1 MQALWALRHRTI
13 VTVRRLAHSLSLLL
27 AGFTLVALT
36 ALAALA
42 AWNLQRGFSDYL
54 LAREQTR
61 LEGLVQR
68 LEAQL
73 SGLPQGADIRWR
85 QEWQI
90 ALRDFGAS
98 EGATPPGRPPPPGLD
113 ADAPQSDA
121 RPLPGGPEGFGAR
134 ASLVS
139 LQGERLAGR
148 PQPDGAEF
156 FELPVRANGAT
167 AALARLR
174 KPARVPS
181 SVEAD
186 FIARQYAGIV
196 GLAVVLMLLAAVA
209 GHMAASR
216 WVKPLLAVR
225 RATMDIANGARHP
238 ALDESRRDE
247 IGDLMRDVNRMGLSL
262 ARLEQAR
269 RRWTAEIA
277 HELRTPLS
285 VLRGEIE
292 ALVDGVRPTTPPAIQ
307 SLHEEVLRLTRLV
320 DDLHTLSVSDLG
332 ALALRPTAVDVV
344 ELVRSAQRRV
354 QDRVQRAGHRLTV
367 SMPEREA
374 DTGPVAHW
382 DEQRIAQV
390 LDNLLG
396 NSIRHTQAPGRIA
409 MELSCTEG
417 AAIISID
424 DSAPGV
430 PDAELARIFEPL
442 YRADPARSGEGSG
455 LGLAIVRAIVEAHD
469 GRITAGASAWGGLR
483 VQVQLPLTTPRA

>member
-1 MQALWALRHRTI
+1 
-13 VTVRRLAHSLSLLL
+13 VRRLAHSLSLLL

-68 LEAQL
+68 LETQL
-73 SGLPQGADIRWR
+73 AGLPPGTDIRWR
-85 QEWQI
+85 QEWQT

-98 EGATPPGRPPPPGLD
+98 EGATLPRRPPPLGPD
-113 ADAPQSDA
+113 ADGPQSDA

-134 ASLVS
+134 ASLFSV
-139 LQGERLAGR
+139 QGERLAGR
-148 PQPDGAEF
+148 LLADGAEF

-167 AALARLR
+167 VALARLR
-174 KPARVPS
+174 KPARVPN
-181 SVEAD
+181 SVEAN

-196 GLAVVLMLLAAVA
+196 ALAVVLMLLAAVA
-209 GHMAASR
+209 GHVAAAR

-225 RATMDIANGARHP
+225 RATMDIAGGARHVV
-238 ALDESRRDE
+238 LDESRADE
-247 IGDLMRDVNRMGLSL
+247 IGDVMRDVNRMGLSL
-262 ARLEQAR
+262 ARLEQSR

-292 ALVDGVRPTTPPAIQ
+292 ALVDGVRPTTPLAIK

-332 ALALRPTAVDVV
+332 SLALRPAPVDVV
-344 ELVRSAQRRV
+344 ELVRLAQKRV
-354 QDRVQRAGHRLTV
+354 ADRVQRAGHRLTV
-367 SMPEREA
+367 TVTVPEPVPGAE
-374 DTGPVAHW
+374 TGLMAPW

-396 NSIRHTQAPGRIA
+396 NSIRHTQAPGCIA
-409 MELSCTEG
+409 MDLSYRDEL
-417 AAIISID
+417 AIIRID

-430 PDAELARIFEPL
+430 PEADLARIFEPL
-442 YRADPARSGEGSG
+442 FRADPARSGEGSG
-455 LGLAIVRAIVEAHD
+455 LGLAIVRAIVEAHG
-469 GRITAGASAWGGLR
+469 GRITAGASELGGLR
-483 VQVQLPLTTPRA
+483 VRVQLPLAARQA